1 MKSTTFLLLPVI
13 CISLILSSGC
23 QESADFE
30 GNSEFT
36 NNLDSISY
44 SLGYFYGSSLANEGI
59 DEFNYS
65 NFLAG
70 LQQAVEQQD
79 PELDDNEMQIALQ
92 NFQMELQQRMD
103 ADREESAA
111 ENIAEGS
118 RFLEE
123 NAARDDV
130 NVTDSGLQYRVI
142 EEGNGVS
149 PTEES
154 TVRVHYRG
162 TLINGEEFDS
172 SYERDEPVEF
182 PLNGVIT
189 GWTEG
194 LQLMQVGSKYEFFIP
209 SELGYGNTP
218 PPGSAIQPGSVLI
231 FEVELLEVLD

>member
-1 MKSTTFLLLPVI
+1 MKSTTFLLLPAI
-13 CISLILSSGC
+13 CITLILSSGC
-23 QESADFE
+23 QESTDLG

-44 SLGYFYGSSLANEGI
+44 SLGYFYGSSLADEGI
-59 DEFNYS
+59 DDFNYN

-70 LQQAVEQQD
+70 LQQAIEQQD

-103 ADREESAA
+103 ADREASAA

-123 NAARDDV
+123 NAGRDDV
-130 NVTDSGLQYRVI
+130 NVTESGLQYRVI
-142 EEGNGVS
+142 EEGDGVS
-149 PTEES
+149 PDEES

-162 TLINGEEFDS
+162 TLLNGEEFDS
-172 SYERDEPVEF
+172 SYERGEPAEF
-182 PLNGVIT
+182 PLNRVIT

-194 LQLMQVGSKYEFFIP
+194 VQLMQVGSKYEFFIP

-218 PPGSAIQPGSVLI
+218 PPGSVIQPGSVLI
-231 FEVELLEVLD
+231 FEIELLEVLD

>member
-1 MKSTTFLLLPVI
+1 MKSTTFLLLPAI
-13 CISLILSSGC
+13 CITLILSSGC
-23 QESADFE
+23 QESTDLG

-103 ADREESAA
+103 ADREASAA

-123 NAARDDV
+123 NAGRDDV

-172 SYERDEPVEF
+172 SYERGEPAEF
-182 PLNGVIT
+182 PLNRVIT

-218 PPGSAIQPGSVLI
+218 PPGSVIEPGSVLI
-231 FEVELLEVLD
+231 FEVELLEVVD

>member
-1 MKSTTFLLLPVI
+1 MKSTIYLLLPTI
-13 CISLILSSGC
+13 CITLILSSGC
-23 QESADFE
+23 QESTDLG

-79 PELDDNEMQIALQ
+79 PELDDNEMQVALQ

-103 ADREESAA
+103 ADRETSAA

-123 NAARDDV
+123 NAGRDDV

-162 TLINGEEFDS
+162 TLMNGDEFDS
-172 SYERDEPVEF
+172 SYERGEPAEF
-182 PLNGVIT
+182 PLNRVIT

-231 FEVELLEVLD
+231 FEVELLEVVD